1 MVSFRFQ
8 RSTSAPANGLK
19 RTVGAN
25 PKNATSARAVARS
38 VIWYAQMISANWDMA
53 DPINEKIC
61 PAQMMEKVFMP
72 EELEGSGGIA
82 GDILSRKIKAD

>member
-1 MVSFRFQ
+1 
-8 RSTSAPANGLK
+8 
-19 RTVGAN
+19 
-25 PKNATSARAVARS
+25 
-38 VIWYAQMISANWDMA
+38 MA